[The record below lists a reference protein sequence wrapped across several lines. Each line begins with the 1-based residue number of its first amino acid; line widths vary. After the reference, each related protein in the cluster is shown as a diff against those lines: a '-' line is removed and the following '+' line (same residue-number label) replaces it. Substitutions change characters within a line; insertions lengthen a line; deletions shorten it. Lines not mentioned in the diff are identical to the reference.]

1 MKVLVTG
8 FDPFG
13 GERVNPAYEAVKALP
28 DTLDG
33 AQIYKRELPTAFAR
47 SAAALEEYLTG
58 LQPDIVL
65 CVGQAGG
72 TPAVRVE
79 RVAINLADARI
90 PDNDGAQPLDEPL
103 RADGDA
109 AYFSTLPVRAMVQAV
124 RAAGLPCSVS
134 YTAGTY
140 VCNAALYN
148 ALYLAAKRFP
158 GLRAGFVHVPYLPRP
173 SCRQGRLDALY
184 AAARHCAEPD
194 RRPAGSHRRGGN
206 LRPRRRN
213 PAINEKCRSFG
224 RHF

>member
-1 MKVLVTG
+1 M
-8 FDPFG
+8 
-13 GERVNPAYEAVKALP
+13 
-28 DTLDG
+28 
-33 AQIYKRELPTAFAR
+33 
-47 SAAALEEYLTG
+47 
-58 LQPDIVL
+58 L

-158 GLRAGFVHVPYLPRP
+158 GLRAGFVHVPYLPA
-173 SCRQGRLDALY
+173 QVAGKDALTP
-184 AAARHCAEPD
+184 CMP
-194 RRPAGSHRRGGN
+194 
-206 LRPRRRN
+206 L
-213 PAINEKCRSFG
+213 PAIVQSLTAALQAAIAGVEISDPAAG
-224 RHF
+224 TLQ